1 MKSVESKAEQRR
13 SSYVRHSRAG
23 GIAMVIANAL
33 RVGMPVWEKAGDAT
47 QLGGEFV
54 LGPGLVHFPAP
65 HGRET
70 YPCNRMTASYAHR
83 MRSRSS
89 HAPIIR
95 VLTAAGVHVYL
106 RSERPKP
113 VVSSD
118 PAGRASIVLE
128 ADEEQWMEERRQ
140 SLARIRERKQARRL
154 GVSVPPS
161 SSNSSSEQDTGRRI
175 RHVASHMT
183 RTDSIAEEDEE
194 YVIPIL
200 RPKAGA
206 TVTGSS
212 PLRGADAD
220 ESSDSAEDDTDD
232 SSVDTR
238 SIGSDI
244 GSEKGHVGL
253 SDKPGAVEF
262 IHDLSPPIPLLI

>member
-1 MKSVESKAEQRR
+1 MKSVESKADQRR

-33 RVGMPVWEKAGDAT
+33 RVGMPVWEKAGDVA

-54 LGPGLVHFPAP
+54 LGPGL
-65 HGRET
+65 
-70 YPCNRMTASYAHR
+70 TASYAHR

-89 HAPIIR
+89 HAPIVR

-106 RSERPKP
+106 RSEKPRP

-212 PLRGADAD
+212 PLRGAGAD

-232 SSVDTR
+232 SS
-238 SIGSDI
+238 
-244 GSEKGHVGL
+244 
-253 SDKPGAVEF
+253 GAVEF
-262 IHDLSPPIPLLI
+262 IHDLAPPIPLLI